1 MNLDNLT
8 DAMKEGVV
16 EFSFMKQDGSTRKAY
31 GTLNPNFIATSKIP
45 ANGIVVSGSHSKVL
59 GFFDVEAMDWRSM
72 TKAINQSFS
81 NTKLFKNLPINV
93 NV

>member
-8 DAMKEGVV
+8 DVMKDGVA

-31 GTLNPNFIATSKIP
+31 GTLNSNFIATSKIP
-45 ANGIVVSGSHSKVL
+45 SNGIAISGAHSKVL
-59 GFFDVEAMDWRSM
+59 GFFDVEAMEWRSM
-72 TKAINQSFS
+72 TKSINQSF
-81 NTKLFKNLPINV
+81 NGVKLFKNLPINV